1 MSEQHPVDIRDA
13 AEIAQAVYFVSTL
26 FVGVG
31 RFEKAIHETLAE
43 ARVTAKAMESHYKNG
58 RKAMVYG
65 ILANGKSVLVPDNFT
80 PQMMEPAMTTNTETT
95 KTFGKRFNAQRA
107 AKSALGPDAAE
118 GVQFTTAKN
127 DAGEWTWTA
136 IVAQP
141 SPAPAEPELVIP
153 SFMAARV
160 LPEPVMAPVDTAAL
174 AAALPPPVV
183 STPAEIKQRRAERKA
198 KPAKVAADPTAI
210 PAPPDFSAATHAR
223 YRTKLAAIVALVEA
237 RDVAA
242 LQALVIPTYSSSP
255 KAMAKYRDRAVA
267 ALQAA

>member
-31 RFEKAIHETLAE
+31 RFEKADHKTLAE

-65 ILANGKSVLVPDNFT
+65 ILANGKSALVPDNFT
-80 PQMMEPAMTTNTETT
+80 PQMMEPAMTTTT
-95 KTFGKRFNAQRA
+95 YEPVANPHKTFGKRFNAQRA
-107 AKSALGPDAAE
+107 AKAALGATASE
-118 GVQFTTAKN
+118 GEHFVTAKN
-127 DAGEWTWTA
+127 DAGEWTWGQ
-136 IVAQP
+136 IVARHTLDAV
-141 SPAPAEPELVIP
+141 SADIAPAT
-153 SFMAARV
+153 A
-160 LPEPVMAPVDTAAL
+160 DTAAL

-183 STPAEIKQRRAERKA
+183 STPDEIKQRRADRKA
-198 KPAKVAADPTAI
+198 KPAADPTAI
-210 PAPPDFSAATHAR
+210 PTPPDFSAATHAR
-223 YRTKLAAIVALVEA
+223 YRNKLAAIVALVEA

-255 KAMAKYRDRAVA
+255 KAMARYRDRAVA